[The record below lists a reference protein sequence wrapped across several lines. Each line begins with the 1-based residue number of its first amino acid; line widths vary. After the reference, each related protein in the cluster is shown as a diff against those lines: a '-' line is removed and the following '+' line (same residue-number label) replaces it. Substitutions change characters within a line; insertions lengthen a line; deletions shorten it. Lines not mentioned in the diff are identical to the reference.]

1 MPSGAVWKTRPANG
15 ALRRRPTPCWLAQAL
30 KELEHEGGIAARHH
44 RYQTNQR
51 RLVAGMRELGFE
63 TLLDDALHSPIITAF
78 YSPKADTYRFA
89 EFYQRLKQQ
98 GFVIYPGKV
107 SQSDCFR
114 IGNIGEIYPQ
124 DIERLLAA
132 VGQAMYWNQ

>member
-1 MPSGAVWKTRPANG
+1 
-15 ALRRRPTPCWLAQAL
+15 
-30 KELEHEGGIAARHH
+30 
-44 RYQTNQR
+44 
-51 RLVAGMRELGFE
+51 MRELGFE

-114 IGNIGEIYPQ
+114 IGNIGKFTRKISNVCWRPSGRRCTGINK
-124 DIERLLAA
+124 D
-132 VGQAMYWNQ
+132 